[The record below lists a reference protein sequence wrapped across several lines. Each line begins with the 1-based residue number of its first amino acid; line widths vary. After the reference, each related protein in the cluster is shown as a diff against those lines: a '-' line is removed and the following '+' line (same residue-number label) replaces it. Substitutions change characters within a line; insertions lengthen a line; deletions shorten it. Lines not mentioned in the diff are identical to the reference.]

1 MLVIKRTFVALI
13 VFIFLTG
20 CSIEIKSTRY
30 KYVDYDNNEG
40 YADYCFHPYGNFICE
55 LADGT
60 RVQVKSYKEVN
71 GE

>member
-1 MLVIKRTFVALI
+1 MKVIKRMFVALI

-20 CSIEIKSTRY
+20 CSVEIKSTRY

-40 YADYCFHPYGNFICE
+40 YADDCWSPYGRFVCE

-60 RVQVKSYKEVN
+60 RVQVKSYK